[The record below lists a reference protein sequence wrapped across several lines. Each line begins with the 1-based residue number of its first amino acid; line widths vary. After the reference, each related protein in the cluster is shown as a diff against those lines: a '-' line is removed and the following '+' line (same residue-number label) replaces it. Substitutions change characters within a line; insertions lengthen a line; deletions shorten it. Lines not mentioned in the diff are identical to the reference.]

1 MCMVVRMVAVPVP
14 RFLKR
19 YLARGLVQLFLAGLV
34 ELRSCLF
41 TALVARR
48 ARCTTV
54 SIASPRCVTAAGPHF
69 AEPSTGELSTH
80 ASSGALGPGSSVG
93 RSEAGLGR
101 TQRQC

>member
-34 ELRSCLF
+34 GLRSCLF

-48 ARCTTV
+48 AR
-54 SIASPRCVTAAGPHF
+54 
-69 AEPSTGELSTH
+69 
-80 ASSGALGPGSSVG
+80 
-93 RSEAGLGR
+93 
-101 TQRQC
+101 